1 MAELTGLALFARL
14 AGLDLLVVL
23 NELVALT
30 INGGVRLDSWT
41 GWSGLGGLA
50 SLSQLTELGGLTGLN
65 RVNLV
70 DWPE

>member
-41 GWSGLGGLA
+41 G
-50 SLSQLTELGGLTGLN
+50 LS
-65 RVNLV
+65 
-70 DWPE
+70 